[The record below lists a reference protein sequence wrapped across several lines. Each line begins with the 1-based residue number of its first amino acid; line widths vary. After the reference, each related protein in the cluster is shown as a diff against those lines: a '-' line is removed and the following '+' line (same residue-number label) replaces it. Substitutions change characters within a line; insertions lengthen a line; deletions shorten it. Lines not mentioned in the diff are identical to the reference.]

1 MTPRLAQPL
10 AKATGLAA
18 SAGAAVSIAWWLDPA
33 FADATGVAVMLV
45 GFVFTLAG
53 LVLVL
58 KASRGRGPDFAREL
72 SAPWAVRPRVL
83 RDWLALS
90 SGPVFRNVPLSVSAP
105 VPPPVSAF
113 AATGL

>member
-1 MTPRLAQPL
+1 MFPTPGLIVRLAHLATAAGDSGRMHASGCCVRKMGQRSMTPRLAQTL

-58 KASRGRGPDFAREL
+58 RASRGRGPEFAGEL
-72 SAPWAVRPRVL
+72 
-83 RDWLALS
+83 
-90 SGPVFRNVPLSVSAP
+90 
-105 VPPPVSAF
+105 
-113 AATGL
+113 